1 MSVLPP
7 KATLNAFIRISV
19 AAVLGCRHFTFIF
32 ENDFVTAVTGA
43 EFDISSLARRRAEH
57 QWQVRSNYPFVSMA
71 N

>member
-1 MSVLPP
+1 
-7 KATLNAFIRISV
+7 V